1 MSELIG
7 LYYKYTVLARK
18 LIPFIT
24 YNTVFSNLGSVYS
37 AAKNPTSSVEAKE
50 INVQQQR
57 KTRCFETNV

>member
-1 MSELIG
+1 MSVLIG

-24 YNTVFSNLGSVYS
+24 YNTVFSKLGSLYS

-50 INVQQQR
+50 INA
-57 KTRCFETNV
+57 